1 MGGSQSYFGSR
12 LWDVFFTRRDFV
24 FLTNVEK
31 PYFIGFVAIE
41 TIAIFTKQLSTAL
54 QFTMLLF
61 L

>member
-1 MGGSQSYFGSR
+1 M
-12 LWDVFFTRRDFV
+12 
-24 FLTNVEK
+24 FLTNAEK

-41 TIAIFTKQLSTAL
+41 TIAIFTKQLSMAL